1 MSNGPCVRL
10 APPFA
15 RPSIEIETHTEQELE
30 PSKSGSSSCRC
41 VWRRRRR
48 RRWWWWWRDLCI
60 MQQPFPIRCYA
71 SSLKSVEG
79 PPSRSRG
86 AAFQRG
92 RWRPMSSELLC
103 LWLRL
108 VSARPR
114 VADTWLADRRHH
126 KSNGVK
132 RRRVWTAFWQSD
144 RGVPTQ
150 HATAPACIDGTT
162 ASDKSEGARVAA
174 RATGR
179 KTRAILR
186 QTWLIRQSCV
196 TRIMKHEEWSAL
208 PC

>member
-15 RPSIEIETHTEQELE
+15 RPSIGIETHTEQELE

-41 VWRRRRR
+41 VCGGGGGGGG
-48 RRWWWWWRDLCI
+48 DLCI
-60 MQQPFPIRCYA
+60 MQQPFPIRRYA
-71 SSLKSVEG
+71 SSLKSVAG
-79 PPSRSRG
+79 PPSRSHG
-86 AAFQRG
+86 AAPQRG

-114 VADTWLADRRHH
+114 VADTWLADRRHR

-162 ASDKSEGARVAA
+162 ASDKSEGAWVAA

-179 KTRAILR
+179 EFRANLR
-186 QTWLIRQSCV
+186 QTWLIRRSCE
-196 TRIMKHEEWSAL
+196 TRITKLEEWSAL